1 MQIVP
6 NFKLYRCK
14 LLFIEV
20 SLVSILNKFRIIF
33 SCWAAAHKYYNIS
46 LLTSI
51 FVGEVVLSMY

>member
-33 SCWAAAHKYYNIS
+33 SCAAHKYYNTS

-51 FVGEVVLSMY
+51 L